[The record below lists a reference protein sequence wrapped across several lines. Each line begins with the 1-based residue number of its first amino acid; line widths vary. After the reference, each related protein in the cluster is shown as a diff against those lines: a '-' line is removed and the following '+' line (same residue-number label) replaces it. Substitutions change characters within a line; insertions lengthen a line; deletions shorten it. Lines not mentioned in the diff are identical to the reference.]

1 MHCYVYL
8 SGYMYVCLFVSSS
21 KHDNQLKDMAPKLV
35 LNYCKRST
43 FLQSIGEHHIRSLWP
58 ALVNPHNARP
68 AKLYVQLASS
78 LYIYIKILTIH
89 ANKYIYTAYKVNT
102 CINGTLKHTERERDT
117 FKAEWCGI
125 TF

>member
-1 MHCYVYL
+1 M
-8 SGYMYVCLFVSSS
+8 FVSSS
-21 KHDNQLKDMAPKLV
+21 KHDDQLKDMAPKLV

-58 ALVNPHNARP
+58 ALANPHNARP

-89 ANKYIYTAYKVNT
+89 ANKYIYTAYT
-102 CINGTLKHTERERDT
+102 GKHMHKCTVHSNIHTERDT
-117 FKAEWCGI
+117 FKAE
-125 TF
+125 